1 MPWLAAAL
9 AAIVVVAAASPAVAA
24 SSISPSLR
32 VFGMDGARSILD
44 EEHFGIVG
52 GRLSCGVAHSDLSAL
67 RGVWAPPYVSSDLRL
82 DLRLFGRSL
91 PAERYEWLPMQV
103 VRHGRWGGVAVTATT
118 LAATGSRS
126 LALEAEMRND
136 GSAAVDVPLELAF
149 SGTLDKSP
157 AWEFARPASSTPAP
171 SRPAPGG
178 VERVAAGLAMALR
191 TVGVAGTWDAG
202 GSHWSASVRLRPG
215 QVRRV
220 WAVLALGPE
229 AEARAE
235 CARLAADPDRAMEAT
250 RRHWSRRADALF
262 QSLPRLEASDP
273 RLVAFYNR
281 SLVHLLTN
289 RWDVPEFM
297 LRPYYSTGSVKGGC
311 VCCYLWNYGEVW
323 EILPLADAAAA
334 RAHILHYL
342 KCDIST
348 HFAFDPVTGAAFGPW
363 YPVNQ
368 EKILG
373 SIHHYV
379 RLTGDAA
386 LLRERVNGRSVLEW
400 VVHHAV
406 VLDDPAKPVAMID
419 YGPSNSH
426 LELRRGYPYNHVMPD
441 LNGRRYQGY
450 LWAQSLCELA
460 GEPRPWL
467 GDRAA
472 RLKALLKREMW
483 DARSRWF
490 AFVAGG
496 KRDLRWTIQMYK
508 LFGSGVLDAEEE
520 EGLLSHLNDREFLS
534 AYGMHSL
541 AKGDPAYD
549 PADVDNG
556 GPGACTCFPPQVIEK
571 LCRAGRPAEAADILE
586 RILWWGERLPYWGDS
601 IVAERIDYRRDTPL
615 QCTLDGATGA
625 QAVIFGLFGIEAH
638 ADGSVTVDPHPPAF
652 SPRMALRG
660 LRIRGR
666 TLDIRVDGGSFT
678 VRSSAGAVRSRVGAP
693 VTVGR

>member
-1 MPWLAAAL
+1 MPWLSAAL
-9 AAIVVVAAASPAVAA
+9 AAFVVVAVASPAVGA

-32 VFGMDGARSILD
+32 LFGMAGERNILD
-44 EEHFGIVG
+44 EEQFGIVG
-52 GRLSCGVAHSDLSAL
+52 GRLTCGVAHADLSAV

-82 DLRLFGRSL
+82 DLRFFGRSL

-103 VRHGRWGGVAVTATT
+103 VRHGRCGGVEVTTTT
-118 LAATGSRS
+118 LAVAGSRA
-126 LALEAEMRND
+126 LALEAEMRNR
-136 GSAAVDVPLELAF
+136 GSSAVDVPLELAF
-149 SGTLDKSP
+149 SGTLDSRTE
-157 AWEFARPASSTPAP
+157 WEFARPSSATPAP
-171 SRPAPGG
+171 SRPAAGG
-178 VERVAAGLAMALR
+178 VERGRGGLCMPLR
-191 TVGVAGTWDAG
+191 TVGADGTWDAE
-202 GSHWSASVRLRPG
+202 GSHWSAVVRLRPG
-215 QVRRV
+215 QARRV
-220 WAVLALGPE
+220 WVVLAMGRE

-235 CARLAADPDRAMEAT
+235 CARVAADPARAMDAT
-250 RRHWSRRADALF
+250 RRHWSRRAEGLF
-262 QSLPRLEASDP
+262 QRLPRLEASDP
-273 RLVAFYNR
+273 RLTAFYNR

-289 RWDVPEFM
+289 RWDVPEFI
-297 LRPYYSTGSVKGGC
+297 LQPYYSTGSVKGGC

-323 EILPLADAAAA
+323 EILPLDDPAAA

-348 HFAFDPVTGAAFGPW
+348 HFAFNPVNGAAFGPW

-373 SIHHYV
+373 SIFHYV
-379 RLTGDAA
+379 RLTGDTA
-386 LLRERVNGRSVLEW
+386 LLREQVNGRSVLEW
-400 VVHHAV
+400 VVHHATL
-406 VLDDPAKPVAMID
+406 LDDTAKPVAMID

-460 GEPRPWL
+460 GEPKPWL

-472 RLKALLKREMW
+472 RLKALLKRELW
-483 DARSRWF
+483 DARARWF
-490 AFVAGG
+490 AFEGEG

-508 LFGSGVLDAEEE
+508 LFGSGVLDAEQE

-541 AKGDPAYD
+541 AKTDVAYD

-571 LCRAGRPAEAADILE
+571 LCRAGRPAEAADLLE

-601 IVAERIDYRRDTPL
+601 IVAERIDTRHDTPL

-625 QAVIFGLFGIEAH
+625 QAVIFGLFGIEVH
-638 ADGSVTVDPHPPAF
+638 ADGSVTVDPHPPAY
-652 SPRMALRG
+652 SPRMALKG

-666 TLDIRVDGGSFT
+666 TFDVRVDGGRFT
-678 VRSSAGAVRSRVGAP
+678 VRSGSGVVRSLVGAA
-693 VTVGR
+693 VTARE